1 MIAEIPFQLPCI
13 LLLMASSGAMS
24 CYLAPI
30 VGCSAFHVVARPVGL
45 IQNE

>member
-1 MIAEIPFQLPCI
+1 MIVEIPFQLPCI
-13 LLLMASSGAMS
+13 LLLMARSVAMG
-24 CYLAPI
+24 CYLARI